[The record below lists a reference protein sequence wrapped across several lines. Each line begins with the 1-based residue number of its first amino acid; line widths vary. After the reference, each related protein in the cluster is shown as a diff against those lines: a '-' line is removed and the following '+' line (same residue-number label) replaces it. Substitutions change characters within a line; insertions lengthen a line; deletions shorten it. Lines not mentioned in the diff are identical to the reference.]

1 MRHLLGGV
9 AIAALIA
16 AGLPA
21 MAQTSSTDRPVSAPK
36 ATNQNTPMTPG
47 NEGQNASP
55 TDQRHPSTSNQLT
68 NTPQSGATMPSE
80 TGTQTGESKAGKHA
94 GKHRGTQAMA
104 SERRGGSSAQD
115 NMAEELNRKELERV
129 EQGTQPGSGT
139 TQSTMPQNAAPS
151 NNATSASPGTS
162 APKQ

>member
-1 MRHLLGGV
+1 MRYLLGGV

-21 MAQTSSTDRPVSAPK
+21 SAQTSSTDRPTSAPR

-68 NTPQSGATMPSE
+68 NTPQSGATMPSD
-80 TGTQTGESKAGKHA
+80 TGSQTKAGKHA
-94 GKHRGTQAMA
+94 GKNRGSQAMA
-104 SERRGGSSAQD
+104 ERRSANSAQD
-115 NMAEELNRKELERV
+115 NMAEELNRQELQRV
-129 EQGTQPGSGT
+129 EQGGAQPGSGT
-139 TQSTMPQNAAPS
+139 TQGTMPQGGTQGTAPQNAAP
-151 NNATSASPGTS
+151 ATASPS
-162 APKQ
+162 R